1 MSAIRILSLALLVVV
16 IQFDVAAQSFNEDK
30 TSFTNFLKRMY
41 SASPFEG
48 VKVVEDYDSEYLVSV
63 ISLDN
68 SKYPS
73 SSVMSRVAEVKAQSQ
88 VSTFLNGAYVDMD
101 LVISRKEKVENDTTT
116 NVVETMETIRQ
127 NSSGFSQGLELL
139 TNFNAE
145 GTNSQ
150 IFIYYSIIK

>member
-1 MSAIRILSLALLVVV
+1 MKNSLLLLLMVLSTSCT
-16 IQFDVAAQSFNEDK
+16 AQSFNEDK

-101 LVISRKEKVENDTTT
+101 LVISRKEKVEKGGHGA
-116 NVVETMETIRQ
+116 Q
-127 NSSGFSQGLELL
+127 SKQ
-139 TNFNAE
+139 
-145 GTNSQ
+145 
-150 IFIYYSIIK
+150 